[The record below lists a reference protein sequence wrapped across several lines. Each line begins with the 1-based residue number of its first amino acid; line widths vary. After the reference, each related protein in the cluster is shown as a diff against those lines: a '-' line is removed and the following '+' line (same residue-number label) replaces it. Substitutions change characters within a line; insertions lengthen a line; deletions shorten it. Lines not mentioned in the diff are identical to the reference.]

1 MKRLFLDTNILID
14 VLIRKAPASSIDL
27 LKKIEDQAFEGW
39 VSSLS
44 VVNTDYIIRKE
55 FGAKKARSAIQ
66 LLMQII
72 HISTVDERTI
82 RRAFESDFRDFE
94 DGVQYFS
101 ALDVSSDNII
111 SRNVKDFGS
120 SKIPVYT
127 PEEFLKVTGEE

>member
-27 LKKIEDQAFEGW
+27 LKKIEDKVFEGW

-55 FGAKKARSAIQ
+55 FGSDKAQSVVQ
-66 LLMQII
+66 LLTQIL
-72 HISTVDERTI
+72 HISAVDERTI
-82 RRAFESDFRDFE
+82 RRAFESDFKDFE

-101 ALDVSSDNII
+101 ALDVSSDYII
-111 SRNVKDFGS
+111 TRNVKDFKS

-127 PEEFLKVTGEE
+127 PEEFLKVWEDR